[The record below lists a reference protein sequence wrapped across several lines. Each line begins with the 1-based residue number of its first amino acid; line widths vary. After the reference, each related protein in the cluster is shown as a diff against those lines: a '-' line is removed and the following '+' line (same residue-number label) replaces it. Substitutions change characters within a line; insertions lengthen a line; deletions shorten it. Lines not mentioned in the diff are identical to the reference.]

1 MMIKKYSQKQRE
13 IIKET
18 VRGIFRNQRGKPYE
32 LTDGEADIFLS
43 VIDPRIKWL
52 WISAPTRY
60 GKTDII
66 AMAFLY
72 LAAYKNL
79 KLPVV
84 GGSEDKSKK
93 IMEYVVQHVAD
104 HHTLYDGLLN
114 VTDVT
119 DVDRL
124 KVTVSKT
131 ALRWRDGGWIYIT
144 SVDAR
149 GIHSEGEKVVG
160 EGGDIVLLEEAGLI
174 RRQEQFSKVVRM
186 PEEDRGWGKL
196 IMSGNCVEDSVFE
209 TAWKDPLYTKVRID
223 LDQAVAEG
231 RYTWDFLNQKKTQT
245 TGKDW
250 KRYYLVEFPDRSE
263 SAYFKPRKY
272 EALPREFTP
281 EGTLI
286 PLKFYGAIDPSLGEL
301 GKAQADKRN
310 QGSKIGI
317 IVLAKDTKGTLFEVE
332 SIIEHLEP
340 DNAIKKIFSMPY
352 SFVKFVFEAIQFQKY
367 FLKVTQDLSKRLGLQ
382 IPFQGINQSKAKTE
396 RIESLEPFINNGDIL
411 FKGDNQLWN
420 DLLNYPDVEF
430 MDGLDALEMAFRSAG
445 NKKVSFII
453 GEDTY

>member
-1 MMIKKYSQKQRE
+1 MIKKYNQKQRE
-13 IIKET
+13 IIKEV
-18 VRGIFRNQRGKPYE
+18 VRGIFKNQKGKPFE

-43 VIDPRIKWL
+43 VIDPKIKWL

-93 IMEYVVQHVAD
+93 IMEYVVQHVGD

-124 KVTVSKT
+124 KVTISKT

-144 SVDAR
+144 SVDSR

-160 EGGDIVLLEEAGLI
+160 EGGDVVLLEEAGLI
-174 RRQEQFSKVVRM
+174 RREEQFSKVVRM

-196 IMSGNCVEDSVFE
+196 IMSGNCVENSVFE
-209 TAWKDPLYTKVRID
+209 KAWKDPLYTKVRID

-231 RYTWDFLNQKKTQT
+231 RYTWEFLEQKKTQT

-250 KRYYLVEFPDRSE
+250 KRYYLVLFPEANEFT
-263 SAYFKPRKY
+263 YFKPQKY
-272 EALPREFTP
+272 DMLPRDVDDKGEI
-281 EGTLI
+281 I
-286 PLKFYGAIDPSLGEL
+286 PLVNFGAIDPSLGETA
-301 GKAQADKRN
+301 KS
-310 QGSKIGI
+310 SKIGI
-317 IVLAKDTKGTLFEVE
+317 IVLGRAKDGRLYELESVVE
-332 SIIEHLEP
+332 HIQPDDAIRIIF
-340 DNAIKKIFSMPY
+340 NFNYKFR
-352 SFVKFVFEAIQFQKY
+352 KFVFEAIQFQKY
-367 FLKVTQDLSKRLGLQ
+367 FLQVVRNKSRELGLA
-382 IPFQGINQSKAKTE
+382 IPFEGITQSRNKTE

-411 FKGDNQLWN
+411 FKGNNQLWK
-420 DLLNYPDVEF
+420 DMQDYPNCEF
-430 MDGLDALEMAFRSAG
+430 LDGLDTLEMCFRAAQ
-445 NKKVSFII
+445 KKTPTIAV
-453 GEDTY
+453 GDEVW